1 MIFIMGDNYSD
12 REGRRG
18 GSYDSFM
25 LKCIGWFILL
35 CIAGFVVCVILGLLK
50 VAVSAVVIIAAILLF
65 IGLLGWVGYSKI
77 KKRNS

>member
-1 MIFIMGDNYSD
+1 MAYQDSADKGS
-12 REGRRG
+12 RKG
-18 GSYDSFM
+18 GSYDNFM

-35 CIAGFVVCVILGLLK
+35 CVVGFVACVILGLLK
-50 VAVSAVVIIAAILLF
+50 VAISTVVIIAAILLF